1 MAGYE
6 LWELGAIAGV
16 FLLAGVVKGGIGLG
30 LPTVSVAFMAIWLPV
45 EQAAGILILPVILTN
60 IWQSFFGS
68 ALRLVLCRLWPMMI
82 ALVLGTVMA
91 AALIGEADTALAAG
105 LLGGMLIVFAAL
117 GLTGLKFD
125 VPVRS
130 EGVMN
135 PVIGLSTGL
144 ITGATAIFVIPS
156 VPYLQSMA
164 FKMGQ
169 RGDGDD
175 PSDPTRA
182 RNESHAK
189 DALIQSLGL
198 TALVATMGLALGL
211 GVKGNLPV
219 TTMVPGIAGTL
230 AAFVGMTLG
239 TAIRNKLS
247 IEVFKRWVLVGLLFL
262 GIAMVVRALA

>member
-1 MAGYE
+1 
-6 LWELGAIAGV
+6 
-16 FLLAGVVKGGIGLG
+16 
-30 LPTVSVAFMAIWLPV
+30 
-45 EQAAGILILPVILTN
+45 
-60 IWQSFFGS
+60 
-68 ALRLVLCRLWPMMI
+68 
-82 ALVLGTVMA
+82 
-91 AALIGEADTALAAG
+91 
-105 LLGGMLIVFAAL
+105 
-117 GLTGLKFD
+117 
-125 VPVRS
+125 
-130 EGVMN
+130 
-135 PVIGLSTGL
+135 
-144 ITGATAIFVIPS
+144 
-156 VPYLQSMA
+156 MA

-262 GIAMVVRALA
+262 GVAMVVRALA